1 MLQKHVFYVIVLSV
15 FFAACGSE
23 KKRSQDQTDSNA
35 VATSESTSVKN
46 ILFFG
51 TSLTAGLGLD
61 PSEAYPALIQH
72 KLDSLKLPYN
82 VINGGLSGETS
93 AAGKSRIDWLLKQPI
108 DVFVLELGAND
119 ILRGIAPKT
128 SLKNLQGIVDKV
140 TAKYP
145 AAKLLLL
152 GMELPAWIPGLV
164 VAEFSAIFRQI
175 AEANKMKLV
184 PFFLDGVAGVKHLNL
199 QDGIHPTGAG
209 YKVIADTVWPSLKEL
224 LQD

>member
-1 MLQKHVFYVIVLSV
+1 MVHFTLQTSIYDISATQSRKQYISQKVLMV
-15 FFAACGSE
+15 M
-23 KKRSQDQTDSNA
+23 KR
-35 VATSESTSVKN
+35 

-51 TSLTAGLGLD
+51 DSLTAGYGLANVSFD
-61 PSEAYPALIQH
+61 SLPALLQQKIDQE
-72 KLDSLKLPYN
+72 KLSFSITNAGISGDTTA
-82 VINGGLSGETS
+82 GGLQ
-93 AAGKSRIDWLLKQPI
+93 RIDLLLHQPI

-199 QDGIHPTGAG
+199 QDGIHPTAAG